1 MRASRVKHAQT
12 DPRTRVSGRSAREF
26 QDEPAIRPNEGAVGS
41 PERSSEERDL
51 DREIER
57 YREAA
62 AQALDQLEWCV
73 DYLYRVRK
81 PQIARVVARNR
92 KQILARLR

>member
-1 MRASRVKHAQT
+1 
-12 DPRTRVSGRSAREF
+12 
-26 QDEPAIRPNEGAVGS
+26 VGS
-41 PERSSEERDL
+41 PERSTEERDL

-62 AQALDQLEWCV
+62 NVALDQLDWCI

-81 PQIARVVARNR
+81 PEIARVLARNR
-92 KQILARLR
+92 KQILERLR

>member
-1 MRASRVKHAQT
+1 
-12 DPRTRVSGRSAREF
+12 
-26 QDEPAIRPNEGAVGS
+26 VGS

-62 AQALDQLEWCV
+62 NVALDQLDWCI
-73 DYLYRVRK
+73 DFLYRVRK
-81 PQIARVVARNR
+81 PEIARVLARNR
-92 KQILARLR
+92 KQILERLR